1 MTEHS
6 THHDIWKLYNN
17 IGIGVIALSSV
28 MEHMPKITLTNALLI
43 LPLIT
48 HTPTL
53 SYLSRKTTNIPSSSS
68 LLISH
73 PELFINFN
81 DRFYNALP
89 LSINTIQFI
98 IKNNLGNLE
107 DNFLYS
113 ERKIEINNKYGKR
126 AKKIFLASNN
136 IAKLLIESDKELY
149 LNFRVQL

>member
-73 PELFINFN
+73 PELFINFLCT
-81 DRFYNALP
+81 RQKCSKSQRSWTRRQITY
-89 LSINTIQFI
+89 
-98 IKNNLGNLE
+98 
-107 DNFLYS
+107 
-113 ERKIEINNKYGKR
+113 
-126 AKKIFLASNN
+126 
-136 IAKLLIESDKELY
+136 
-149 LNFRVQL
+149 